1 MCEWGLDFG
10 RATDWRQQEMPGY
23 SCVCVCVCVCVLR
36 QILAKRQPL
45 SESPDHL
52 LPGGIFH
59 RNWQWL
65 PGPPLNS
72 RVMLQPLHWTL
83 STLLPNSSP
92 GLHECLFPACDMDLH
107 SSFSDNIPG
116 SNLCG
121 VSQSGSSTDVL
132 FFYPSIHHS
141 FIHRYLLNF
150 YCVSVKVVGPRD
162 R

>member
-1 MCEWGLDFG
+1 MGIRFWEGNRL
-10 RATDWRQQEMPGY
+10 ATTRDARIFL
-23 SCVCVCVCVCVLR
+23 CVCVCVCVCVLR

-52 LPGGIFH
+52 LPGGIIH

-107 SSFSDNIPG
+107 SSFSDNVRG
-116 SNLCG
+116 SDLCG

-141 FIHRYLLNF
+141 FIHRHLLNF
-150 YCVSVKVVGPRD
+150 YCVSVAVVGPRD

>member
-23 SCVCVCVCVCVLR
+23 SCVCVCVCVLR

-107 SSFSDNIPG
+107 SSFSDNVRG
-116 SNLCG
+116 SDLCG

-141 FIHRYLLNF
+141 FIHRHLLNF
-150 YCVSVKVVGPRD
+150 YCVSVAVVGPRD

>member
-1 MCEWGLDFG
+1 MGIRFWEGNRL
-10 RATDWRQQEMPGY
+10 ATTRDARIFL
-23 SCVCVCVCVCVLR
+23 CVCVCVCVCVLR

-83 STLLPNSSP
+83 STLLPKSSP

-107 SSFSDNIPG
+107 SSFSDNVRG
-116 SNLCG
+116 SDLCG

-141 FIHRYLLNF
+141 FIHRHLLNF
-150 YCVSVKVVGPRD
+150 YCVSVAVVGPRD